1 MINKYFC
8 IFAAFF
14 IALLFFAIFLFS
26 PSLHDNANTH
36 SENHSFDSENSHFAA
51 SNYTNSDLSYT
62 TDFSI
67 DASKNEKEVASIIC
81 SDRITIKSGQTNALI
96 TFQNPIFSKYSVKFK
111 IVAYIDNS
119 EVVIATSHLIPPGSE
134 LTDISN
140 VFLPCGSKIKNGVYA
155 AYYFISYFNADDNIE
170 NTFFRSRVPAVV
182 IVG

>member
-1 MINKYFC
+1 M
-8 IFAAFF
+8 
-14 IALLFFAIFLFS
+14 FFAIFLFS

-51 SNYTNSDLSYT
+51 SNYTNSDLSHT

-111 IVAYIDNS
+111 IVGIRYIKSGFSYSQN
-119 EVVIATSHLIPPGSE
+119 
-134 LTDISN
+134 
-140 VFLPCGSKIKNGVYA
+140 KI
-155 AYYFISYFNADDNIE
+155 YFNDAILKKMSFQINQQY
-170 NTFFRSRVPAVV
+170 SKMRVL
-182 IVG
+182 